1 MTELKCEI
9 QYISEYTKQI
19 IINEC
24 IEQAPLLGIT
34 PQKLL
39 EIADEACYEDC
50 IDNLLVFETIIKI
63 FMKAEAYGCLFQA
76 IFRLRSPHK
85 KFRESSNTIKL
96 IKDYITTLLN
106 HPDASNKKYTAS
118 FSSIYYLHWEYVTH
132 YIEPN
137 HISIIMERKLYRIF
151 EGIWIDNTYIHT
163 KFTKDFL
170 KEVFLSIDCSTRDDI
185 YNILRDP
192 AIKIKLIDST
202 PPEKW
207 NHQIAHDINRWV
219 WINRDVPFLN
229 LELVKRLV
237 DCRNI
242 SALFELKNAMKPDD
256 VITILDYIGD
266 AILLCPKIDIS
277 HKYDSPSLYVSLESA
292 YNCIGENIISN
303 SLNNIEKLLPFIE
316 RTKRYNINLPE
327 NVTHYISAMLFR
339 CSDDDFQIL
348 INYAHF
354 NKESL
359 DISVNNITQNH
370 IDRLAKIKEY
380 IDAHPE
386 RVDSY

>member
-1 MTELKCEI
+1 MTELNCKI
-9 QYISEYTKQI
+9 QYISDHTKQI

-34 PQKLL
+34 PQELL
-39 EIADEACYEDC
+39 EITDKACYEDC
-50 IDNLLVFETIIKI
+50 INNLLVFETVIKI
-63 FMKAEAYGCLFQA
+63 CMKAEAYNCLFQA

-96 IKDYITTLLN
+96 IKDYINTILN
-106 HPDASNKKYTAS
+106 HPDASDT
-118 FSSIYYLHWEYVTH
+118 SSYLSISYLHWEYVVP

-137 HISIIMERKLYRIF
+137 HISIITERKLYGIF
-151 EGIWIDNTYIHT
+151 EGIWIDNAYIHT

-170 KEVFLSIDCSTRDDI
+170 KEVFLSIECSMRDDI

-192 AIKIKLIDST
+192 TIKIKLIDSI

-207 NHQIAHDINRWV
+207 NHQIAYDIDRWV
-219 WINRDVPFLN
+219 WFDRDVPFLN

-237 DCRNI
+237 DSRNI
-242 SALFELKNAMKPDD
+242 SALLQLKNAIKPDD
-256 VITILDYIGD
+256 VITVLDYIGD
-266 AILLCPKIDIS
+266 AILLCPKIEDIS

-292 YNCIGENIISN
+292 YNSVGENIISS

-316 RTKRYNINLPE
+316 RAKRYNINLPE
-327 NVTHYISAMLFR
+327 KVTHYISAMLFR

-348 INYAHF
+348 INYAYF

-370 IDRLAKIKEY
+370 INRLAKIKEY